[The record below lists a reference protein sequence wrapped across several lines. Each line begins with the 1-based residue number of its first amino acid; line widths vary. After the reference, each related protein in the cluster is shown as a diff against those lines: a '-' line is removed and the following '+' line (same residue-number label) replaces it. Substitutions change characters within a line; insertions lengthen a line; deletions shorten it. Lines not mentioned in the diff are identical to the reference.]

1 MGHESQNVI
10 YEQPLIHL
18 GLGIYLTGCVLHCT
32 LLKTGK
38 GCVTTE
44 ILIIGFTRPTS
55 SIFKPKSTKGV
66 ALGTMVET
74 VQDIRFS
81 HWGFYR

>member
-1 MGHESQNVI
+1 MGSFLHGPQVTTD
-10 YEQPLIHL
+10 Q
-18 GLGIYLTGCVLHCT
+18 CVLHYN
-32 LLKTGK
+32 LQKTGK
-38 GCVTTE
+38 GCVTAE
-44 ILIIGFTRPTS
+44 IMIVGSARPTS

-74 VQDIRFS
+74 VQDIRLS